1 MPLATPAVLRG
12 SLVMRTQSNLYRIA
26 RQALR

>member
-12 SLVMRTQSNLYRIA
+12 SLIMRTQSNLYRIA
-26 RQALR
+26 KAGQ

>member
-12 SLVMRTQSNLYRIA
+12 SLIIRTYSKLYRIA
-26 RQALR
+26 KEVRP